1 MTARHHPDEQPI
13 PEIAKAIEWAE
24 QHLHQKFSVED
35 LAARAHV
42 SRSTFQRHF
51 HTVTGAAPLE
61 WLTARRLDRAKYLL
75 ETTDLPIRAIAR
87 RSGFRGESLFRYHWR
102 RLMDGTPSGWR
113 REHSTGR
120 RAD

>member
-1 MTARHHPDEQPI
+1 MTARHQPADHPI
-13 PEIAKAIEWAE
+13 PDVTETIQWAE
-24 QHLHQKFSVED
+24 EHLHQKLNVDD

-51 HTVTGAAPLE
+51 QAATGAAPLE
-61 WLTARRLDRAKYLL
+61 WLTARRMDRAKHLL
-75 ETTDLPIRAIAR
+75 ETTDLPIRAVAR

-102 RLMDGTPSGWR
+102 RLMGGSPSAWR
-113 REHSTGR
+113 KRRAADR